1 MRLIGIRSLGKRNCK
16 IKNKIVSPEEME
28 LMEMSLREELFN
40 LLLVELHSSNNGNFS
55 KLYKILLRFR
65 DNGMTKEDMYECLE
79 GLREACDSVTED
91 MVLDLMDLVVGF
103 CNPRLDLFPPKPR
116 ITMELYETDVPTL
129 QHFIEN
135 TKPEGEVTEEYLIL
149 QNFATDCKYAEQ
161 IQSELI
167 LYLLP
172 FYLRCARESV
182 LSDDRIAIEAYLEF
196 NMAMFFNHESFK
208 WAVGE
213 SSFQYIM
220 ETYIELTI
228 AVMNRLESSILEWVS
243 QFNTVIALWDKSIW
257 ILFEEIRNGSLQVKY
272 AFFRYLSV
280 LLFKESDNLLA
291 LNETRDFWSSDIWNF
306 DDGYFGKKFFW
317 SEAAIVYYD
326 EEVTQELIEN
336 LYAEVEPILCE
347 NYSVEIIGLLRE
359 EMNSSFENGVFKK
372 RKAEFLKKIG
382 KDSIEY
388 VYWDETF

>member
-1 MRLIGIRSLGKRNCK
+1 
-16 IKNKIVSPEEME
+16 
-28 LMEMSLREELFN
+28 MSLEKELFN
-40 LLLVELHSSNNGNFS
+40 RLLMKLHNLDVDDLSG
-55 KLYKILLRFR
+55 LYKILLRFR

-79 GLREACDSVTED
+79 ELRTACDCVTED
-91 MVLDLMDLVVGF
+91 IVLELMDFVGGF
-103 CNPRLDLFPPKPR
+103 CNPRFNLFPPKPR
-116 ITMELYETDVPTL
+116 ITMELYETDVPIL

-167 LYLLP
+167 LYSVP
-172 FYLRCARESV
+172 FYLRCARASV
-182 LSDDRIAIEAYLEF
+182 LSGGKTALDVYLEF
-196 NMAMFFNHESFK
+196 NTAMFFNRENFK

-213 SSFQYIM
+213 YTFQYIM

-228 AVMNRLESSILEWVS
+228 AEMNRQGSSILEWVS
-243 QFNTVIALWDKSIW
+243 QFNTVIALWDKNIS

-272 AFFRYLSV
+272 AIFRYLSV

-291 LNETRDFWSSDIWNF
+291 VNETRDFWSSNIWNF

-317 SEAAIVYYD
+317 IEAAIVYYD
-326 EEVTQELIEN
+326 KEVTQDFIEI

-347 NYSVEIIGLLRE
+347 NYGVEMIGLLRE
-359 EMNSSFENGVFKK
+359 EMDRSFEKGVFRK
-372 RKAEFLKKIG
+372 RKAEFLTKIG
-382 KDSIEY
+382 KDSKEY

>member
-1 MRLIGIRSLGKRNCK
+1 
-16 IKNKIVSPEEME
+16 
-28 LMEMSLREELFN
+28 MSLREELFN

-182 LSDDRIAIEAYLEF
+182 LSDDRIALEAYLEF
-196 NMAMFFNHESFK
+196 NMAIFFNRESFK

-220 ETYIELTI
+220 ENYIELTI

-336 LYAEVEPILCE
+336 LYAEVEPLLCE
-347 NYSVEIIGLLRE
+347 NYSVEIIGLLQE
-359 EMNSSFENGVFKK
+359 EMNSSFEKGVFEK
-372 RKAEFLKKIG
+372 RKVEFLRKIG
-382 KDSIEY
+382 KDSKEY

>member
-1 MRLIGIRSLGKRNCK
+1 
-16 IKNKIVSPEEME
+16 
-28 LMEMSLREELFN
+28 MSLNEELFN
-40 LLLVELHSSNNGNFS
+40 VLLIELHNSNEDDLS
-55 KLYKILLRFR
+55 RLYKILVRFR

-79 GLREACDSVTED
+79 ELRTACDSVTED
-91 MVLDLMDLVVGF
+91 IVLDLMDLVGGF

-135 TKPEGEVTEEYLIL
+135 SKPEGEVTEEYLIL
-149 QNFATDCKYAEQ
+149 QNFATDCKYAEK

-167 LYLLP
+167 LYLVP
-172 FYLRCARESV
+172 FYLRCARASV
-182 LSDDRIAIEAYLEF
+182 LSGGKTAIDVYLEF
-196 NMAMFFNHESFK
+196 NTAMFFNRESFR

-213 SSFQYIM
+213 CAFQYIM
-220 ETYIELTI
+220 EYYMELTI
-228 AVMNRLESSILEWVS
+228 AVMVRQEGSILEWVS
-243 QFNTVIALWDKSIW
+243 QFNTAIALWDKNIS

-291 LNETRDFWSSDIWNF
+291 VNETRDFWSSDIWNF

-317 SEAAIVYYD
+317 CEAAIAYYE
-326 EEVTQELIEN
+326 EEVTQERIEN
-336 LYAEVEPILCE
+336 LYAEVEPMLCE
-347 NYSVEIIGLLRE
+347 NYGVEMIGMLRE
-359 EMNSSFENGVFKK
+359 EMNRSFETGVFSK
-372 RKAEFLKKIG
+372 RKAEFLRKIG
-382 KDSIEY
+382 KDSKEY

>member
-1 MRLIGIRSLGKRNCK
+1 MALK
-16 IKNKIVSPEEME
+16 
-28 LMEMSLREELFN
+28 EELFN
-40 LLLVELHSSNNGNFS
+40 LLLAELHNSNSDNLS
-55 KLYKILLRFR
+55 RLYNILSRFR

-79 GLREACDSVTED
+79 NLRKACDSVTED
-91 MVLDLMDLVVGF
+91 TVLELMDFVVGF
-103 CNPRLDLFPPKPR
+103 CNPRSDLFPPKPR

-167 LYLLP
+167 LYLVP
-172 FYLRCARESV
+172 FYLQCARQFV
-182 LSDDRIAIEAYLEF
+182 LFDGKTATEVSLEF
-196 NMAMFFNHESFK
+196 NTAMFFNRENFR

-213 SSFQYIM
+213 CSFQYIM
-220 ETYIELTI
+220 EAYIELTI
-228 AVMNRLESSILEWVS
+228 AVMNRQGGSILEWVS
-243 QFNTVIALWDKSIW
+243 HFNTVIALWDKKISV
-257 ILFEEIRNGSLQVKY
+257 LFEEIWKGSLQVKY

-291 LNETRDFWSSDIWNF
+291 VNETRDFWSSDIWNF

-317 SEAAIVYYD
+317 SEAAIAYYD
-326 EEVTQELIEN
+326 EEVTQECIES

-347 NYSVEIIGLLRE
+347 NYSVEMIGLLRE
-359 EMNSSFENGVFKK
+359 EMDRSFETGVFRK
-372 RKAEFLKKIG
+372 RKAEFLRKIG
-382 KDSIEY
+382 KDSKEY
-388 VYWDETF
+388 VYWDVTF